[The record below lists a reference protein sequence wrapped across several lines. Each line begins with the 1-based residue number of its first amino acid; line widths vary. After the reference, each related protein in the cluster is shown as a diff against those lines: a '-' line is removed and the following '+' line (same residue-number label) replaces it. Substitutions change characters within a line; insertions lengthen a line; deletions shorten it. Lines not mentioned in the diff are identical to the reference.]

1 MLLCS
6 KLAIR
11 VRCQARLLCSSPIT
25 NVSCKEGDVA
35 TVKRTFTQKEVEE
48 FARLSGDWNPI
59 HTDSTYAKSQFK
71 RCIVHGA
78 LLNGAV
84 SGVIGTQLPGPGTVV
99 TQQEL
104 HFPYP
109 CYIGEEVLVT
119 VRLASLRKISTIQF
133 SCTLTDSGKVVL
145 KGSAK
150 LILPQSTGV

>member
-6 KLAIR
+6 KFAIR
-11 VRCQARLLCSSPIT
+11 VRCQARQLCSSLIT
-25 NVSCKEGDVA
+25 NVSYKEGDVA

-59 HTDSTYAKSQFK
+59 HSDAAYASSRFE

-99 TQQEL
+99 AQQEL
-104 HFPYP
+104 HFPNP

-119 VRLASLRKISTIQF
+119 VRLASLRKLSTIQF
-133 SCTLTDSGKVVL
+133 SCTSTDSGKVVL
-145 KGSAK
+145 RGSAK
-150 LILPQSTGV
+150 LILPQSTGL